1 VKVLAAPEVKQRL
14 VELQFEIVASTPERF
29 AEYIRWETPRW
40 AKVIKDTGA
49 KAN

>member
-1 VKVLAAPEVKQRL
+1 MRKRL
-14 VELQFEIVASTPERF
+14 TDLQFEIVASTPEEF

-40 AKVIKDTGA
+40 AKVIRETGA